1 VSYDKHAGLAA
12 ILSFIFNGL
21 GQFYNGQLVKGLWI
35 IFFSVTG
42 IIILIAGS
50 IFIGFWL
57 AGKVVFTWQLAA
69 GIMLFVLGLGIICV
83 VGIWSIFDAY
93 RVAARK

>member
-1 VSYDKHAGLAA
+1 MSYDKNAGLAA

-21 GQFYNGQLVKGLWI
+21 GQFYNGQLVKGLVV

-57 AGKVVFTWQLAA
+57 AGSIVFTWQLTA
-69 GIMLFVLGLGIICV
+69 GIALFVLGLGIICV